1 MILSAERLAVWETCP
16 RRSVWTAR
24 YGMPRVSLIGAL
36 YRAVDAGLRTEK
48 DPERAAENELLS
60 IAASP
65 GLDITGPNVYSAA
78 MHTAKIAGIVSVALR
93 SASTAPWKP
102 VGDAVVP
109 GGHPEAHAWRSACY
123 DAGDGHPRR
132 VVLVDRWSDDRKAQE
147 IRSWRT
153 IGEACALKSPIML
166 TAVTIGSPKDGRRIS
181 PWTRCY
187 QHPRNRTYRFKRKTS
202 QEDFGATWKPIWRE
216 DSGFPTAE
224 WLTRMQKDG
233 CMADAVQTCSVPVP
247 PRRGDYVREIQRIA
261 LDIERWQER
270 VGETPPMR
278 LAGCY
283 GFSPC
288 IFIPVCHGA
297 SAPVPEN
304 YHFKVLQGKA
314 SLPDVPSG
322 DTQSIPTDAVAHR
335 SPASRTR
342 AFP

>member
-1 MILSAERLAVWETCP
+1 
-16 RRSVWTAR
+16 
-24 YGMPRVSLIGAL
+24 
-36 YRAVDAGLRTEK
+36 
-48 DPERAAENELLS
+48 
-60 IAASP
+60 
-65 GLDITGPNVYSAA
+65 
-78 MHTAKIAGIVSVALR
+78 
-93 SASTAPWKP
+93 
-102 VGDAVVP
+102 
-109 GGHPEAHAWRSACY
+109 
-123 DAGDGHPRR
+123 

-147 IRSWRT
+147 MRSWRS

-166 TAVTIGSPKDGRRIS
+166 TAVTIGSSKDGRRIS

-283 GFSPC
+283 GWSPC
-288 IFIPVCHGA
+288 IFLGVCHGA
-297 SAPVPEN
+297 AAPVPEN
-304 YHFKVLQGKA
+304 YHFKILADKA
-314 SLPDVPSG
+314 
-322 DTQSIPTDAVAHR
+322 
-335 SPASRTR
+335 
-342 AFP
+342 